1 MAEKLTAEEQA
12 ALLAEIEDLKQEHR
26 DLDAAIAA
34 LTLVGSPDQLQMQ
47 RFKKRKLACEIGLP
61 FSRIN

>member
-1 MAEKLTAEEQA
+1 MAEKLSAEEQA

-34 LTLVGSPDQLQMQ
+34 LLIVGSPDQLQMQ
-47 RFKKRKLACEIGLP
+47 RF
-61 FSRIN
+61 